1 MTERSLETRL
11 EDVFWEKKE
20 ERKGEVECKKKRQE
34 IWSEGLGACRS
45 PLTETDG
52 VGATRFSGGSS
63 L

>member
-1 MTERSLETRL
+1 MS
-11 EDVFWEKKE
+11 
-20 ERKGEVECKKKRQE
+20 KKKGRLE
-34 IWSEGLGACRS
+34 IWSEGLGACLG

>member
-1 MTERSLETRL
+1 MSKKK
-11 EDVFWEKKE
+11 KKE
-20 ERKGEVECKKKRQE
+20 EGRQE
-34 IWSEGLGACRS
+34 IWSEGSGACLS

>member
-1 MTERSLETRL
+1 MCL
-11 EDVFWEKKE
+11 
-20 ERKGEVECKKKRQE
+20 GGKKKREKVRGKCQKKRNTGRQK
-34 IWSEGLGACRS
+34 IWSEGLGACLG

>member
-1 MTERSLETRL
+1 MFGGEE
-11 EDVFWEKKE
+11 EK
-20 ERKGEVECKKKRQE
+20 RKGEGKMSKKKRNTGRQK
-34 IWSEGLGACRS
+34 IWSEGLGACLG

>member
-1 MTERSLETRL
+1 MCL
-11 EDVFWEKKE
+11 
-20 ERKGEVECKKKRQE
+20 GGKKKREKVRGKCQKKKRNTGRQK
-34 IWSEGLGACRS
+34 IWSEGLGACLG